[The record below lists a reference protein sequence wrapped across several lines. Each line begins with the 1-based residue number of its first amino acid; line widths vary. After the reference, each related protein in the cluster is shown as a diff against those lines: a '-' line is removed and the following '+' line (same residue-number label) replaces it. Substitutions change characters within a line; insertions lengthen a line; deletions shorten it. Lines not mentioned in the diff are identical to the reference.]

1 MVDYVGGG
9 GVAAGTAEPLAASQA
24 SDNGTWVVN
33 TAVSGYE
40 IKSQQLQSSPAR
52 LMTSLRASMWW

>member
-1 MVDYVGGG
+1 MKLYLFVASADQVVYYVGGG

-33 TAVSGYE
+33 TTVSD
-40 IKSQQLQSSPAR
+40 IRSKVSR
-52 LMTSLRASMWW
+52 HSLAL

>member
-1 MVDYVGGG
+1 MKLYLFVASADQVVYYVGGG

-33 TAVSGYE
+33 TAVSGYK
-40 IKSQQLQSSPAR
+40 IKR
-52 LMTSLRASMWW
+52 